1 MRQLVSGGLLPA
13 DAPVSGRG
21 SVAPAGES
29 LQLRLH
35 AGGERRAG
43 LPRHQPAAGVQQPG
57 QAERGGPRAA
67 GGVQRG
73 PGPGGRAA
81 SREPCHQESLAAML
95 TPYILRRLG
104 RSAPAEVHRT
114 VNHGLSVKHV
124 GLCESSKFSRA
135 SNDYERTI
143 IEIKQCLILIG

>member
-81 SREPCHQESLAAML
+81 SGEPCHQEEPGCHADALHLPQTGPQRARRG
-95 TPYILRRLG
+95 TP
-104 RSAPAEVHRT
+104 HR
-114 VNHGLSVKHV
+114 
-124 GLCESSKFSRA
+124 
-135 SNDYERTI
+135 
-143 IEIKQCLILIG
+143 